1 MARWINLVG
10 YQLVWF
16 AAVIGAAHAQ
26 PLLGVAVAVL
36 FAAWQLSVSKDA
48 KADAF
53 IMLLAVALGM
63 AIDGGLQASS
73 LLQYVSPQPG
83 LLAPAWIL
91 AIWAAFA
98 LTLNHSLA
106 FLHGRT
112 GLAALLG
119 ALGAPLAYL
128 TAARGFGVVSFTQ
141 PAWRGL
147 VALAFA
153 WALSMCAFEL
163 IRMRP
168 ARSEVRR

>member
-1 MARWINLVG
+1 MERWINFVG

-16 AAVIGAAHAQ
+16 AAVVGAARAQ
-26 PLLGVAVAVL
+26 PLLGVVAAAL
-36 FAAWQLSVSKDA
+36 FAASQLFASPDA

-53 IMLLAVALGM
+53 AMLLAVALGM
-63 AIDGGLQASS
+63 AIDGGLQASG
-73 LLQYVSPQPG
+73 LLQYASPQPG

-112 GLAALLG
+112 ALATLLG

-128 TAARGFGVVSFTQ
+128 AAARGFGVVSFAQ

-168 ARSEVRR
+168 AGSVVRR